1 MKASKI
7 IPSNL
12 KNTRWEEFTDALL
25 SYVKTF
31 KTNKFSLLKNK
42 YNWEESIITDLP
54 NLKDL
59 LERKG
64 YKLIEADGYT
74 SSLEYHKRRAGSIPI
89 EILWSLSRKCY
100 NSLMKSFWFLG
111 ETYSLLYRQTDD
123 VIQYLPVLNYSE
135 NENLYNEFI
144 ILDQESDIIYY
155 YDLLANPIPD
165 PPIETNLPEAFLD
178 DDVFPTLDYDTSYN
192 GTNHFLLNYQFYVVE
207 DKDVFISY
215 NTAKAFYETV
225 RQVHRIK
232 EVPHYRPEIT
242 IYVNNS
248 NTVEETSYV
257 TYDKDS
263 TKTSTIKSLF
273 APSGNLNLATHVYVG
288 TSSHTVIDNSIT
300 NVSQPLGVFTL
311 NQFNVSNQDVY
322 TITLEYKIL
331 NEYSKLI
338 DSNSTKI
345 NTISEIV
352 LKYESTIILY
362 CTFPTIYFY
371 ELMYSSI
378 KINVLLRES

>member
-1 MKASKI
+1 MKASNL

-12 KNTRWEEFTDALL
+12 KNTRWEQFFDAFL
-25 SYVKTF
+25 SYVNTF

-42 YNWEESIITDLP
+42 YNWEDSIITDLP

-64 YKLIEADGYT
+64 YKLIEANGYT
-74 SSLEYHKRRAGSIPI
+74 SSLEHHKRRAGSIPI

-100 NSLMKSFWFLG
+100 NSLMKSFWLLG

-123 VIQYLPVLNYSE
+123 VVQYLPILNYSE
-135 NENLYNEFI
+135 NENIYNEFI

-155 YDLLANPIPD
+155 YDSFDDPIPN

-178 DDVFPTLDYDTSYN
+178 DDTFPTLDYDTSFS
-192 GTNHFLLNYQFYVVE
+192 GTNHFLLNYKFYVVE

-215 NTAKAFYETV
+215 NTSKALYESV
-225 RQVHRIK
+225 RQIHRLK
-232 EVPHYRPEIT
+232 EVPHYRPEIN
-242 IYVNNS
+242 IYVNDS
-248 NTVEETSYV
+248 NTVLEKQYV

-263 TKTSTIKSLF
+263 SKTSTIKSIF
-273 APSGNLNLATHVYVG
+273 APSGNLNFLTHVYVG
-288 TSSHTVIDNSIT
+288 TSSHPIIDNSIT
-300 NVSQPLGVFTL
+300 EVSQESGVFTIS
-311 NQFNVSNQDVY
+311 QFNVSNQDNY

-331 NEYSKLI
+331 SEYGKLI
-338 DSNSTKI
+338 DSNSTQI
-345 NTISEIV
+345 NTISEMAFN
-352 LKYESTIILY
+352 YEGTIIMY

-378 KINVLLRES
+378 KINVIFEEN